1 MQIYTLSSLR
11 KYILSRFKTTIILR
25 LVVVWPLFYVIRFE
39 KLSLCNYHNSTSYL
53 FSDDMI
59 DQFGGEN
66 NKRVGA
72 KQLKELILEK
82 FHCHS

>member
-1 MQIYTLSSLR
+1 
-11 KYILSRFKTTIILR
+11 
-25 LVVVWPLFYVIRFE
+25 
-39 KLSLCNYHNSTSYL
+39 
-53 FSDDMI
+53 MI

-72 KQLKELILEK
+72 KQLKELILEQ